1 MPPQHVNGSAALKTA
16 DKKTLL
22 VENGQIN
29 ESPHFVGQ
37 RTPAQWFR
45 KYFWEGQK
53 LHGLGE
59 TEKNFVLATDATF
72 EQKLMSKH
80 RNLVAVLI
88 PFFVAQFVWWTAATK
103 YNFFQ
108 LYSTHWQMPV
118 TMIAGSII
126 AGMTSEGGGAVAFPV
141 MTFILQTKPHTAR
154 DFSIMIQTIGMS
166 MAFFVILFMRIQIE
180 WRAIFFGTA
189 GAIPGALIGFTL
201 LEPLFSPQ
209 SEKMLFVSIWSSF
222 ALSLWILNCEKKRKT
237 FTTIQHFNI
246 WKSMVLILTGFIG
259 GIFTSF
265 AGSGVDICIF
275 SVLTLLFS
283 VSEKIATPTTV
294 VLMALNSQFCFYWR
308 AVIMDEAINELAYN
322 YIKVSVPV
330 TSICAP
336 IGSFF
341 GSHFHRQTLAAL
353 VYIMEIIAYIGF
365 LFTKPSLELV
375 IASILIIAFGYGFF
389 QMISKWGKKLIMSE
403 GEEKDNK
410 NGSAKKASEEKF
422 EEI

>member
-22 VENGQIN
+22 IENAQIN
-29 ESPHFVGQ
+29 ESSQFVGQ

-59 TEKNFVLATDATF
+59 TEKNFVLATNATF
-72 EQKLMSKH
+72 EQKLLSKH
-80 RNLVAVLI
+80 RNLVAVII

-222 ALSLWILNCEKKRKT
+222 ALSLWILNC
-237 FTTIQHFNI
+237 
-246 WKSMVLILTGFIG
+246 
-259 GIFTSF
+259 
-265 AGSGVDICIF
+265 VDICIF

-336 IGSFF
+336 IGSFL

-410 NGSAKKASEEKF
+410 NGSAKKALEEKF
-422 EEI
+422 EEF